1 MRILVN
7 SQEMKQCDTNTIERR
22 KVPSLV
28 LMERAALGV
37 VEEISSRSIDSSRC
51 LVVCGLGNNGGD
63 GMAVARLLHQRGSD
77 VTVVCDWKPEK
88 ATEQTRAQY
97 EMLKAYEIPIVP
109 RVAVAMGEK
118 ETAQIT
124 SGSDSAGVSVKI
136 TPSAYRRYPL
146 IIDAIFGIGLS
157 REIEGHWCEEI
168 MALNAMEGY
177 KVAVDIP
184 SGIHGDDGRR
194 MGCAFRADLTVTFA
208 YEKTGL
214 LLYPGCEYAGEVAV
228 RDIGIDRYSWFD
240 AKPTAYAYED
250 SDISRMPERRARSNK
265 GTYGKV
271 LVVAGKHNMAGAAY
285 FSGKAAVMTGCGLV
299 KIFTTEENR
308 TIIQQLLPEAILET
322 WTADETEQ
330 FNLIRDS
337 EGNTD
342 GQDTSKVIANRDD
355 LNRRIGSCV
364 SWADV
369 IVLGPGLGTD
379 SVAEAIVTEVLQRA
393 ACPVIADADALNL
406 LAKNPQPLRIRQGRT
421 ILTPHMGEMARLTG
435 KSIEELSASMVNSAA
450 AVAKEYRAV
459 CVLKDARTVTALPDG
474 TYYVNT
480 SGNNGMSTAGAGDV
494 LTGIIAGL
502 IAQGMI
508 VEEAAPL
515 GVYLHGRAGDA
526 IAGETGCYSM
536 MASDIIEGI
545 RRITKAVTRK
555 EA

>member
-37 VEEISSRSIDSSRC
+37 VEEIGSRSIDSSRC

-109 RVAVAMGEK
+109 RVAAALG
-118 ETAQIT
+118 
-124 SGSDSAGVSVKI
+124 D
-136 TPSAYRRYPL
+136 RRYPL

-168 MALNAMEGY
+168 RALNAMEGY

-184 SGIHGDDGRR
+184 SGIHGDDGRM

-250 SDISRMPERRARSNK
+250 SDISRMPERRDHSNK
-265 GTYGKV
+265 GTYGRV
-271 LVVAGKHNMAGAAY
+271 LVIAGKHNMAGAAY
-285 FSGKAAVMTGCGLV
+285 FSGKAAAMTGCGLV
-299 KIFTTEENR
+299 KIFTAEDNR

-330 FNLIRDS
+330 CDPVFG
-337 EGNTD
+337 E
-342 GQDTSKVIANRDD
+342 K
-355 LNRRIGSCV
+355 IGSCV

-435 KSIEELSASMVNSAA
+435 KSIEELTASMVNSAA

-526 IAGETGCYSM
+526 IAEETGCYSM

-545 RRITKAVTRK
+545 RQITKAVTRK

>member
-37 VEEISSRSIDSSRC
+37 VEEICRRDIDRSCC

-109 RVAVAMGEK
+109 RVAAALG
-118 ETAQIT
+118 
-124 SGSDSAGVSVKI
+124 D
-136 TPSAYRRYPL
+136 RRYPL

-168 MALNAMEGY
+168 RALNAMEGY

-184 SGIHGDDGRR
+184 SGIHADDGRR

-208 YEKTGL
+208 YEKTGH

-240 AKPTAYAYED
+240 AKPTAYAYEN
-250 SDISRMPERRARSNK
+250 SDISRMPARKDHSNK

-285 FSGKAAVMTGCGLV
+285 FSGKAAAMTGCGLV
-299 KIFTTEENR
+299 KIFTAEENR

-322 WTADETEQ
+322 WTA
-330 FNLIRDS
+330 
-337 EGNTD
+337 
-342 GQDTSKVIANRDD
+342 NRDN
-355 LNRRIGSCV
+355 LNRRIDACV

-369 IVLGPGLGTD
+369 VVLGPGLGTD
-379 SVAEAIVTEVLQRA
+379 SVAEAIVTEVLEHA
-393 ACPVIADADALNL
+393 SCPVIVDADALNL
-406 LAKNPQPLRIRQGRT
+406 LAKNPQPLRIRRGKT

-435 KSIEELSASMVNSAA
+435 KSIEELLSSMVNSAA

-474 TYYVNT
+474 TYYINT

-526 IAGETGCYSM
+526 IAEETGCYSM
-536 MASDIIEGI
+536 MASDILQGI
-545 RRITKAVTRK
+545 CQITRKLTRK

>member
-7 SQEMKQCDTNTIERR
+7 SQEMKQCDANTIERR

-37 VEEISSRSIDSSRC
+37 VEEICRRDIDRSCC

-109 RVAVAMGEK
+109 RVAAMLG
-118 ETAQIT
+118 
-124 SGSDSAGVSVKI
+124 D
-136 TPSAYRRYPL
+136 RRYPL

-168 MALNAMEGY
+168 RALNAMEGY

-184 SGIHGDDGRR
+184 SGIHADDGRR

-214 LLYPGCEYAGEVAV
+214 LLYPGCEYAGEVVV

-250 SDISRMPERRARSNK
+250 SDISRMPTRKDYSNK

-285 FSGKAAVMTGCGLV
+285 FSGKAAAMTGCGLV
-299 KIFTTEENR
+299 KIFTVEENR

-322 WTADETEQ
+322 WTAEETEQ
-330 FNLIRDS
+330 CNSGFREKID
-337 EGNTD
+337 
-342 GQDTSKVIANRDD
+342 A
-355 LNRRIGSCV
+355 CV

-379 SVAEAIVTEVLQRA
+379 SVAEAIVTEVLKLA
-393 ACPVIADADALNL
+393 SCPVIVDADALNL
-406 LAKNPQPLRIRQGRT
+406 LAKNPQPLRIRRGET

-435 KSIEELSASMVNSAA
+435 KSIEELLSSMVNSAA
-450 AVAKEYRAV
+450 TVAKEYRAV

-474 TYYVNT
+474 TYYINT

-502 IAQGMI
+502 IAQGMS

-526 IAGETGCYSM
+526 IAEETGCYSM
-536 MASDIIEGI
+536 MASDILQGI
-545 RRITKAVTRK
+545 CQITRKLTRK

>member
-109 RVAVAMGEK
+109 RVDVALGDR
-118 ETAQIT
+118 Q
-124 SGSDSAGVSVKI
+124 
-136 TPSAYRRYPL
+136 YPL

-168 MALNAMEGY
+168 RALNAMEGY

-228 RDIGIDRYSWFD
+228 RDIGIDRDSWFD

-250 SDISRMPERRARSNK
+250 SDISRMPTRKEHSNK
-265 GTYGKV
+265 GTYGRV
-271 LVVAGKHNMAGAAY
+271 LVIAGKHNMAGAAY
-285 FSGKAAVMTGCGLV
+285 FSGKAAAMTGCGLV
-299 KIFTTEENR
+299 KIFTAEDNR

-330 FNLIRDS
+330 CDPDWNEKI
-337 EGNTD
+337 EN
-342 GQDTSKVIANRDD
+342 
-355 LNRRIGSCV
+355 CV

-502 IAQGMI
+502 IAQGMS

-536 MASDIIEGI
+536 MASDILEGI
-545 RRITKAVTRK
+545 CQITKK
-555 EA
+555 IM

>member
-250 SDISRMPERRARSNK
+250 SDISRMPTRKDHSNK

-299 KIFTTEENR
+299 KIFTAEENR
-308 TIIQQLLPEAILET
+308 TILQQLLPEAILET

-330 FNLIRDS
+330 CDPVFG
-337 EGNTD
+337 E
-342 GQDTSKVIANRDD
+342 K
-355 LNRRIGSCV
+355 IGSCV

-369 IVLGPGLGTD
+369 VVLGPGLGTD
-379 SVAEAIVTEVLQRA
+379 SVAEVIVTEVLQRA

-435 KSIEELSASMVNSAA
+435 KSIEELSDSMVNSAA

-502 IAQGMI
+502 IAQGMS

-526 IAGETGCYSM
+526 IAEETGCYSM

>member
-37 VEEISSRSIDSSRC
+37 VEEICRRDIDRSCC

-109 RVAVAMGEK
+109 QVAAALGEA

-124 SGSDSAGVSVKI
+124 NGSGSAGVSVKI
-136 TPSAYRRYPL
+136 APSAYKQYPL

-168 MALNAMEGY
+168 RALNAMEGY
-177 KVAVDIP
+177 KVAVDIS
-184 SGIHGDDGRR
+184 SGIHADDGRR

-208 YEKTGL
+208 YEKTGH

-250 SDISRMPERRARSNK
+250 SDISRMPTRKDHSNK

-285 FSGKAAVMTGCGLV
+285 FSGKAAAMTGCGLV
-299 KIFTTEENR
+299 KIFTAEDNR
-308 TIIQQLLPEAILET
+308 TIIQPLLPEAILET
-322 WTADETEQ
+322 WTAD
-330 FNLIRDS
+330 
-337 EGNTD
+337 
-342 GQDTSKVIANRDD
+342 RDD
-355 LNRRIGSCV
+355 LNRRIAVCV

-393 ACPVIADADALNL
+393 ACPVIVDADALNL

-502 IAQGMI
+502 IAQGVI

-526 IAGETGCYSM
+526 IAEETGCYSM
-536 MASDIIEGI
+536 MASDILQGI
-545 RRITKAVTRK
+545 CQITRKFTRK
-555 EA
+555 EV